1 MPRLADVKLLT
12 IGEFARASRLSPK
25 ALRLYDE
32 LGLLRPV
39 RVDEYSGYRYY
50 SPDQLDQARLVA
62 WLRRAG
68 LPLATIAEI
77 NGRPPAEVAAAV
89 TAFLRVAEAEFSE
102 RKGLAL
108 FLLDYLSEGQ
118 TAMPGTQLA
127 IRYAAASDIGRERD
141 RNQDAAYAGT
151 RLLAVADG
159 WGPGGDAAS
168 EAVIGALRPLESAE
182 SAGDVLNALSD
193 AITAATS
200 SLRAAAESDP
210 EFADSGSTLTAML
223 WSGSRLPAA
232 RRRPVPDHPRP
243 LGRPVADRRRAAH
256 A

>member
-32 LGLLRPV
+32 LGLLRLV

-89 TAFLRVAEAEFSE
+89 TAFLRVAEAEF
-102 RKGLAL
+102 AN
-108 FLLDYLSEGQ
+108 
-118 TAMPGTQLA
+118 
-127 IRYAAASDIGRERD
+127 AAGGPDNIAC
-141 RNQDAAYAGT
+141 
-151 RLLAVADG
+151 AVADVE
-159 WGPGGDAAS
+159 AAS
-168 EAVIGALRPLESAE
+168 A
-182 SAGDVLNALSD
+182 
-193 AITAATS
+193 
-200 SLRAAAESDP
+200 
-210 EFADSGSTLTAML
+210 
-223 WSGSRLPAA
+223 
-232 RRRPVPDHPRP
+232 
-243 LGRPVADRRRAAH
+243 
-256 A
+256 